1 MLDVRPRKQ
10 LTRNYRAIIVFNELA
25 KRKKLATLSSR
36 QPFGYIGRLVSFL
49 VDLLC
54 QGRDF
59 VGAQGY
65 IVNAEIIDQAG
76 EEGSSMPV
84 VCADVAGKT

>member
-1 MLDVRPRKQ
+1 
-10 LTRNYRAIIVFNELA
+10 
-25 KRKKLATLSSR
+25 
-36 QPFGYIGRLVSFL
+36 
-49 VDLLC
+49 LC